1 MRRGLIF
8 SLSSNIIFF
17 LSGYVLHY
25 FLGSTMSAANY
36 GIVGT
41 IITVL
46 DFEYMFL
53 SNGARQS
60 LSKEISMRRFNN
72 VDVIV
77 KTLGFQLIIIAFFF
91 VVNFFGAPLFGIAL
105 QDNSLAFYFRLAA
118 FLIPANGLF
127 VILLGINDG
136 LQQFGISALLGVFYP
151 LTKLSAIPL
160 ILFVFRDRPVIGVE
174 AGFLLALLLSI
185 LVGVI
190 LLVGS
195 WPRLSNGH
203 PGKGVERISFSA
215 VARSTLSFSF
225 FFIVVSLVL
234 SVDTLTVK
242 SLVHPAQMAGYYT
255 GAVNFGKLSYYLM
268 SAFVT
273 VVLPVIAK
281 LVGEGK
287 HNEAITRAR
296 EIVLIAVAF
305 ILPIAV
311 VISASSA
318 PLLGAFYGADYRIAA
333 TALSCLSLSNFF
345 MGMTVMLNM
354 MLHSYGDR
362 RFSDLLSI
370 VSLIVVIPAF
380 GTAAHFSGI
389 SGIAVTS
396 MACTCLLMLIS
407 WVRVRRILGEVMTA
421 RSGIAAACSLLLWV
435 LTKLLVAVVHPATL
449 FGLGAMYV
457 VLYGIYVGII
467 LACRIVPIPQLR
479 RISND

>member
-8 SLSSNIIFF
+8 SLSSNIVFF
-17 LSGYVLHY
+17 ISGYVLHY

-60 LSKEISMRRFNN
+60 LSKEISMRRFNS
-72 VDVIV
+72 VDVVV
-77 KTLGFQLIIIAFFF
+77 KTFGFQLIVIAFFF
-91 VVNFFGAPLFGIAL
+91 ALNFFGAPLFGIVL
-105 QDNSLAFYFRLAA
+105 QDGSLDFYFRLAA

-151 LTKLSAIPL
+151 LAKLSAIPL
-160 ILFVFRDRPVIGVE
+160 IIFAFPNRPVVGVE
-174 AGFLLALLLSI
+174 VGFLLALLLSI
-185 LVGVI
+185 LVGGI
-190 LLVGS
+190 ALIGS
-195 WPRLSNGH
+195 WPKLRNDRAGE
-203 PGKGVERISFSA
+203 GTQRIPFST
-215 VARSTLSFSF
+215 VSRSTLSFSF

-242 SLVHPAQMAGYYT
+242 SLVRPPQMAGYYT

-287 HNEAITRAR
+287 RDEALGKAR

-305 ILPIAV
+305 ILPITV

-318 PLLGAFYGADYRIAA
+318 SLLGAFYGPDYRVAA
-333 TALSCLSLSNFF
+333 FALSCLSLSNFF
-345 MGMTVMLNM
+345 MGMTVMLHM

-370 VSLIVVIPAF
+370 ISLIVVIPAF
-380 GTAAHFSGI
+380 AAAAHFGGI
-389 SGIAVTS
+389 SGIAATS
-396 MACTCLLMLIS
+396 MACTCALMLIS
-407 WVRVRRILGEVMTA
+407 WVRVRQVLGEVITRRA
-421 RSGIAAACSLLLWV
+421 GIAAAGALVLWAVTKV
-435 LTKLLVAVVHPATL
+435 LFAAVHPANL
-449 FGLGAMYV
+449 LVLGA
-457 VLYGIYVGII
+457 IYVPLYAVYVGVIVV
-467 LACRIVPIPQLR
+467 CGIVPIPQLR
-479 RISND
+479 RISKG